1 MKTLPGYSPVL
12 LISLVGKDRVD
23 GDSSEAAD
31 THTKKKIKSADAFY
45 LKLKTD
51 RADHTGLVRFL
62 SDTTATNLN
71 VFSSRAAKK
80 EFLYF
85 LIVRVTAEVHYALFT
100 DHKITNYFRV

>member
-1 MKTLPGYSPVL
+1 MKTLPGFSPVL

-51 RADHTGLVRFL
+51 RADHTGLVGFL

-71 VFSSRAAKK
+71 VFSSRAGQ
-80 EFLYF
+80 ERIPFVF
-85 LIVRVTAEVHYALFT
+85 NCEVHSRSSLCIIASLT
-100 DHKITNYFRV
+100 TR